1 MHEIGRGLVEAFR
14 LIVGGDASIYQI
26 VLRSLLVSGVALVFA
41 LIIGVPLGATIALS
55 RFPGRRLAVALL
67 NTGMGVPPVV
77 VGLIVFLLLA
87 RSGPV
92 GMFHLLYTVKAMI
105 IAQVLIAL
113 PIVAGL
119 SLAALQ
125 QIDPGYRL
133 QLLSLGASKSQLFL
147 LLLREVRV
155 PLMAAVMAAF
165 GGVISEV
172 GAVMMVGGNITGQT
186 QVLTTGIVQ
195 ETRMGDFASAIALGV
210 ILMVLAFATNYAM
223 TIIQQRGKRAA

>member
-14 LIVGGDASIYQI
+14 LLVDGDASIYQI

-77 VGLIVFLLLA
+77 VGLFVFLLLA
-87 RSGPV
+87 RSGPL
-92 GMFHLLYTVKAMI
+92 GMFHLLYSVKAMI
-105 IAQVLIAL
+105 VAQVLIAL

-133 QLLSLGASKSQLFL
+133 QLLSLGASKPQLFA

-195 ETRMGDFASAIALGV
+195 ETRMGDFAAAIALAV

-223 TIIQQRGKRAA
+223 TIVQQRGRRAA

>member
-92 GMFHLLYTVKAMI
+92 GMFHLLFTVKAMI

-210 ILMVLAFATNYAM
+210 ILMILAFATNYAM

>member
-26 VLRSLLVSGVALVFA
+26 VLRSLFVSGVALVFA

-92 GMFHLLYTVKAMI
+92 GMFHLLYTVNAMI

>member
-1 MHEIGRGLVEAFR
+1 MQEIGRGLAEAFR
-14 LIVGGDASIYQI
+14 LIVGGDANIYQI

-41 LIIGVPLGATIALS
+41 LVIGVPLGATIALS
-55 RFPGRRLAVALL
+55 RFPGRRLVVALL

-77 VGLIVFLLLA
+77 VGLVVFLLLA
-87 RSGPV
+87 RNGPA

-133 QLLSLGASKSQLFL
+133 QLLSLGASKPQLFL

-195 ETRMGDFASAIALGV
+195 ETRMGDFASAIALAA

>member
-14 LIVGGDASIYQI
+14 LLVGGDASIYQI

-41 LIIGVPLGATIALS
+41 LIIGVPLGATIAVS

-77 VGLIVFLLLA
+77 VGLFVFLLLA
-87 RSGPV
+87 RSGPL
-92 GMFHLLYTVKAMI
+92 GMFHLLFTVKAMI
-105 IAQVLIAL
+105 VAQVLIAL

-133 QLLSLGASKSQLFL
+133 QLLSLGASKPQLFA

-195 ETRMGDFASAIALGV
+195 ETRMGDFAAAIALAV

-223 TIIQQRGKRAA
+223 TIVQQRGRRAA

>member
-92 GMFHLLYTVKAMI
+92 GMFHLLFTVKAMI

>member
-92 GMFHLLYTVKAMI
+92 GMFHLLYTVNAMI